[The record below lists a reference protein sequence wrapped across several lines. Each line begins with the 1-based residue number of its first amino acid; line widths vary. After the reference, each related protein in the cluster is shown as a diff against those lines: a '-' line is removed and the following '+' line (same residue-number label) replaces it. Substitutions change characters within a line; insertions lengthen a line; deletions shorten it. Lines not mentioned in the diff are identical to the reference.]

1 VESLHGGHDGRRGT
15 QKPWTGGRKIDR
27 GDFDRR
33 SNAPS
38 RYFQPLTSVAQAR
51 ALPKPVPGTLF
62 RWVKLVSWFES
73 GLFAALLF
81 FWIAPGFHSQ
91 TSLFGLLHG
100 IGYLGLCALIFIALM
115 RREAP
120 WPLFAATLT
129 PVGPFGTV
137 IGIELIE
144 RRGWGIERAGR
155 GSSQP
160 G

>member
-1 VESLHGGHDGRRGT
+1 MKRAAPRLRL
-15 QKPWTGGRKIDR
+15 
-27 GDFDRR
+27 R
-33 SNAPS
+33 STLAS
-38 RYFQPLTSVAQAR
+38 AQPLA
-51 ALPKPVPGTLF
+51 KPVPGTLF

-73 GLFAALLF
+73 FLFAALLV
-81 FWIAPGFHSQ
+81 FWLAPGYHSQ

-100 IGYLGLCALIFIALM
+100 VGYLGLCALIFVALL

-129 PVGPFGTV
+129 PIGPFGTV

-144 RRGWGIERAGR
+144 RRSWGIERSG
-155 GSSQP
+155 GVLDKS